1 MALRRRGLSI
11 VSRGTPLLSRIR
23 IAYYSCTSTKPIRG
37 DVLVS
42 VTGLAIRWAS
52 VGSPVNFTS
61 PPKVFESRLRR
72 HHQLVEAW

>member
-1 MALRRRGLSI
+1 MALRRRGPSI
-11 VSRGTPLLSRIR
+11 VPRGTPELSRIR
-23 IAYYSCTSTKPIRG
+23 IAYYSCASTKPMRG

-42 VTGLAIRWAS
+42 VTGLAIRWTS

-72 HHQLVEAW
+72 HHQLMQAW